1 MGLTRTSLLDG
12 KKLALRV
19 YAVRILAK
27 EFSIF
32 SFGLVDSAISTA
44 ADEADD
50 MVLFSIF
57 YFGCIAATRHFPV
70 EGICT

>member
-1 MGLTRTSLLDG
+1 MRTSLLDG

-19 YAVRILAK
+19 CAVRILAK
-27 EFSIF
+27 EFSIL

-50 MVLFSIF
+50 MVLFSIL
-57 YFGCIAATRHFPV
+57 YFGCIAATRHFPA

>member
-19 YAVRILAK
+19 CAVRILAK

-57 YFGCIAATRHFPV
+57 YLGSIAATRHFPI